1 MEPPLPCSRAISSLT
16 SGGGMPR
23 TEGRPSAR
31 RAPARPHKHR
41 ARRKQ
46 KQPCI
51 APAPRAATQT
61 RTKALR
67 TQATFFTATTPAH
80 THESHPPRLR
90 PYACSG
96 TMSHAGPG
104 SAYHASTSAHTSA
117 ATTAV
122 DKRVAAHQ
130 NTTKAAWLPALLHS
144 APRRGGGGGRL
155 YELAPPRGPHPPPTC
170 ATARRRRGPF
180 AHDLEAGGRLADRGV
195 RVPPGTTL

>member
-1 MEPPLPCSRAISSLT
+1 MEPPLPCSQAISSLT

-41 ARRKQ
+41 ARREQ
-46 KQPCI
+46 EQHLHRT
-51 APAPRAATQT
+51 RASRNQT
-61 RTKALR
+61 RTQALR
-67 TQATFFTATTPAH
+67 TQDIFTRNDTRARTRVASPSASATRVLRHDVPRG
-80 THESHPPRLR
+80 PRLDVSR
-90 PYACSG
+90 ELQL
-96 TMSHAGPG
+96 
-104 SAYHASTSAHTSA
+104 AHTSTA
-117 ATTAV
+117 ATAV

-130 NTTKAAWLPALLHS
+130 NTTKAAWLPTLLHS